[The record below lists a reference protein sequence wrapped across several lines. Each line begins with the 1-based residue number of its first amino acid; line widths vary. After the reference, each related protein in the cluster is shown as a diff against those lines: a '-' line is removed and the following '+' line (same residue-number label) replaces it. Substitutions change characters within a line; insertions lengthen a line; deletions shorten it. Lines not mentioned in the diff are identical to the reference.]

1 MNRIYT
7 YVLCGFI
14 AVLLFSCSVSNHGY
28 TPGKKYG
35 LTSLQKDYALFRNI
49 LEESHPS
56 LYWFTSKDSMNY
68 YFDNGYSQLKDS
80 MTEPEFR
87 KILAFV
93 ASKIKCGHTSVKS
106 SRQFANYIDTLPQ
119 KIFPLSV
126 KVWPDSVAVVANIN
140 RRDSALRRGTL
151 IKSING
157 IPIQQLTDTF
167 FQYMVT
173 DGNALTGK
181 YQSLSNRGSYGSL
194 YRTVFGL
201 KDSLSISYLDSVG
214 DEKETSLLLFDP
226 SKDTSFRN
234 FSAGITR
241 ATRDEVRTTILLN
254 TRHLQIDTTL
264 SSAYMMVNTFA
275 RGNKLRRFFKECFTE
290 LEERKIKHLVI
301 DVRSNGGGD
310 ASLSTLLTKYLIDH
324 KFKLADSL
332 YAVKRSSEY
341 GKYVEKN
348 FVYWTAMQF
357 ITKKKK
363 DGKYHFG
370 YFERHY
376 FHPKKNRHYDGN
388 IYILTG
394 GNSFSATTL
403 FASAL
408 KGQSNVLLI
417 GEETGGGAYG
427 NTAWMIPD
435 VTLPNTKVRFR
446 LPKFRLVMDKD
457 AVHAGRGV
465 MPDIEVAPTIET
477 IRLGIDPKIE
487 KVRQMIIMDK
497 FTKK

>member
-7 YVLCGFI
+7 YLFCGII
-14 AVLLFSCSVSNHGY
+14 AVLLFSCSVSKESF
-28 TPGKKYG
+28 TPTKKYG
-35 LTSLQKDYALFRNI
+35 LGSLQSDYQMFRNV

-56 LYWFTSKDSMNY
+56 LYWFISQDSMNY
-68 YFDNGYSQLKDS
+68 YFDYGYSQLSDS

-87 KILAFV
+87 KVLSYV
-93 ASKIKCGHTSVKS
+93 SSKIKCGHTSVKS
-106 SRQFANYIDTLPQ
+106 SKQFARFIDTVPQ
-119 KIFPLSV
+119 KIFPLSL
-126 KVWPDSVAVVANIN
+126 KVWPDSVVVVANLN
-140 RRDSALRRGTL
+140 RKDSALRRGTL

-157 IPIQQLTDTF
+157 YPVQQLTDTF

-181 YQSLSNRGSYGSL
+181 YQSLSNRGSYGSM
-194 YRTVFGL
+194 YRTVFGF
-201 KDSLSISYLDSVG
+201 KDSLKVSYIDTIG
-214 DEKETSLLLFDP
+214 DEQLTQVALFDP
-226 SKDTSFRN
+226 AKDSMFRN
-234 FSAGITR
+234 FSAGLSR
-241 ATRDEVRTTILLN
+241 ATRDEVRTTMLLN
-254 TRHLQIDTTL
+254 TRHLQIDTVL

-275 RGNKLRRFFKECFTE
+275 RGNKLRRFFRECFEE
-290 LEERKIKHLVI
+290 LEKRKIRHLVV

-310 ASLSTLLTKYLIDH
+310 ASLSTLLTRYLADH

-332 YAVKRSSEY
+332 YAVKRSSDY
-341 GKYVEKN
+341 GKHMEKN
-348 FVYWTAMQF
+348 FVYWSAMQF

-376 FHPKKNRHYDGN
+376 FHPKKNRHYSGN
-388 IYILTG
+388 VYILTG

-408 KGQSNVLLI
+408 KGQSNVLI
-417 GEETGGGAYG
+417 VGEETGGGAYG
-427 NTAWMIPD
+427 NSAWMIPD

-457 AVHAGRGV
+457 AVSAGRGV
-465 MPDIEVAPTIET
+465 MPDIEAAPTLES
-477 IRLGIDPKIE
+477 IRRGIDPKIE
-487 KVRQMIIMDK
+487 KVKELIISSNL
-497 FTKK
+497 TKK